1 MSLNVDPFLR
11 TIATLEQA
19 LIALQ
24 RLENDDIL
32 YDLYR
37 NAAIKS
43 LELSLEAIGKLLRK
57 TLKSYSGNPRAV
69 DGLMFNDVLRMA
81 GRHGLL
87 DMDGVER
94 WLAYRANRNTVAH
107 DYGEGFTN
115 QTLKL
120 LPQFI
125 NDARELADTLKHLPN
140 EQAD

>member
-1 MSLNVDPFLR
+1 MPLNVDPFLR
-11 TIATLEQA
+11 TITTLEQA

-24 RLENDDIL
+24 RLDNDDIL

-57 TLKSYSGNPRAV
+57 TLKSYSGNPHAV
-69 DGLMFNDVLRMA
+69 DGLVFNDVLRMA

-94 WLAYRANRNTVAH
+94 WLAYRANRNTAAH
-107 DYGEGFTN
+107 DYGEGFAN
-115 QTLKL
+115 QALKL

-140 EQAD
+140 EQVD

>member
-1 MSLNVDPFLR
+1 MPLNVDPFLR
-11 TIATLEQA
+11 TITTLEQA

-24 RLENDDIL
+24 RLDNDDIL
-32 YDLYR
+32 YDLYC

-43 LELSLEAIGKLLRK
+43 LELSLEAISKLLRE

-69 DGLMFNDVLRMA
+69 DGLVFNDVLRMA

-94 WLAYRANRNTVAH
+94 WLTYRANRNTAAH
-107 DYGEGFTN
+107 DYGEGFAN

-140 EQAD
+140 EQVD

>member
-125 NDARELADTLKHLPN
+125 NDARGLADTLKHLPN

>member
-1 MSLNVDPFLR
+1 MPLNVDPFLR
-11 TIATLEQA
+11 TITTLEQA

-24 RLENDDIL
+24 RLDNDDIL

-69 DGLMFNDVLRMA
+69 DGLVFNDVLRMA

-94 WLAYRANRNTVAH
+94 WLAYRANRNTAAH
-107 DYGEGFTN
+107 DYGEGFAN